1 MPFLFFLCKYSP
13 LDIIGEIQFA
23 FVSCLLGLNL
33 DAFERW
39 KKLVQLLCNCIKAIK
54 RYTQMYSEFI
64 SCIEA
69 QLEEISE
76 DFLVDIVANNNVI
89 YCSLRD
95 FFANLELQR
104 NEIDGR
110 LFCKANRFKSSLSDK
125 FGWDFTNLEAE
136 EDDDAPVVVPL
147 SDYEKQLA
155 AATSS
160 K

>member
-1 MPFLFFLCKYSP
+1 
-13 LDIIGEIQFA
+13 
-23 FVSCLLGLNL
+23 
-33 DAFERW
+33 
-39 KKLVQLLCNCIKAIK
+39 
-54 RYTQMYSEFI
+54 MYSEFM

-95 FFANLELQR
+95 LFANLELQK
-104 NEIDGR
+104 NEIEGR
-110 LFCKANRFKSSLSDK
+110 LFCKANRFKSCLTDK
-125 FGWDFTNLEAE
+125 FGWDFSNLEAE
-136 EDDDAPVVVPL
+136 EEDDAPVVVSL

-155 AATSS
+155 ATSS